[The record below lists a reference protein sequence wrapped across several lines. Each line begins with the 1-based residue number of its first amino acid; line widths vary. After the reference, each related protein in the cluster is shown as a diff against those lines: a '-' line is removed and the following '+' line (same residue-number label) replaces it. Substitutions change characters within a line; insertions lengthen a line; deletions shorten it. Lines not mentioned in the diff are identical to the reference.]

1 MNKISSGWCRAGQ
14 AAIVGFFALF
24 GAGLGALV
32 YEHPDWGSAV
42 FLTGVLGAGFFCV
55 RKALAFHD
63 VYVADG
69 STFVLKHLFYTRR
82 LAAGNV
88 RGVRAGLLPTSYC
101 LATPQRDFYFSVI
114 DLQDLT
120 TELTSVQTNTTLK
133 AMNHQVRQMQQTSA

>member
-14 AAIVGFFALF
+14 AAIVGLFTLF

-32 YEHPDWGSAV
+32 YERPDWGSAV
-42 FLTGVLGAGFFCV
+42 FLAGVLGAGFFCV
-55 RKALAFHD
+55 RNALAFHD

-82 LAAGNV
+82 LAAGDV

-101 LATPQRDFYFSVI
+101 LATHQRDFYFSVI
-114 DLQDLT
+114 DLQDLA
-120 TELTSVQTNTTLK
+120 TEFTSVQTNTTLT
-133 AMNHQVRQMQQTSA
+133 ALNHKVRQMQQASA